1 MKRTHVFN
9 SFFFEQLSKKDP
21 TKYNFWLINALGAKN
36 VILILVTNLLNHG
49 LIRSIYF
56 QKNISSFQST
66 NSKQSHSYISFHWYM
81 AIVYNPNAL
90 LPTETKSSDSDSLK
104 SVVGM
109 ECDSIDSFSSLND
122 ESKNNEERNV
132 LGRSNIILSSDEVV
146 AEDISKTPPKV
157 EVKNINLSDQEIDRT
172 FRRAIEMES
181 NYFEYEITD

>member
-1 MKRTHVFN
+1 
-9 SFFFEQLSKKDP
+9 
-21 TKYNFWLINALGAKN
+21 
-36 VILILVTNLLNHG
+36 
-49 LIRSIYF
+49 
-56 QKNISSFQST
+56 
-66 NSKQSHSYISFHWYM
+66 M